1 MSEVSTWDPVDDN
14 NFAAPPAGA
23 PEGMQPSAVNN
34 TMRAMMGALRRMYDT
49 FTAQFAALPTTYLR
63 LTGGT
68 IRDGIDIARFDTTGT
83 YNVSGSWQLISDLRA
98 KDADSIQPY
107 HKGLQAVL
115 ALQPVSYRYRQ
126 DTPFP
131 CEATLYGL
139 IAQDV
144 IPVLPEMVGEADVGG
159 EPRLTLS
166 PTHLV
171 YPLLNAVKELA
182 QENALLEAR
191 IATLEE
197 LAHV

>member
-14 NFAAPPAGA
+14 NTSAPPAGW
-23 PEGMQPSAVNN
+23 PEGQAPSSINN
-34 TMRAMMGALRRMYDT
+34 CARAMMGALRRFYDSVT
-49 FTAQFAALPTTYLR
+49 SQFAALPTTYLR

-83 YNVSGSWQLISDLRA
+83 YNVTGSWQFISDARA

-191 IATLEE
+191 IATLEDIVH
-197 LAHV
+197 A